1 MFKFLLVVQ
10 ALVTLS
16 LIGVILMQKSEGGG
30 LGMGGSPSGFL
41 SARGAADFLSR
52 ATAILAFAFVS
63 LSVTLAVLASVNH
76 SGSRVDASA
85 ANGASPSVGAA
96 PIAPPAGPAVPTG
109 NAVPIA
115 GGGAVPSGDPL
126 AAAAAGAANAPVST
140 APPAEKG
147 VPLQQ

>member
-1 MFKFLLVVQ
+1 MFTFLLVVQ
-10 ALVTLS
+10 AIVTLA

-52 ATAILAFAFVS
+52 ATAILAVAFVS

-76 SGSRVDASA
+76 SGSRVDANAASA
-85 ANGASPSVGAA
+85 
-96 PIAPPAGPAVPTG
+96 APPAATGAPELPVTLPAG
-109 NAVPIA
+109 GVPIA
-115 GGGAVPSGDPL
+115 GGAPGAAVPAAADPL
-126 AAAAAGAANAPVST
+126 AAAVAGTTSST
-140 APPAEKG
+140 QPAEQG